1 MRPNMTDREERLI
14 SLLDYSD
21 VLSKR
26 GFSGHLLNAFCDEI
40 EKEGDVDAA
49 EKRFNFSELSEL

>member
-1 MRPNMTDREERLI
+1 MADREERLM

-26 GFSGHLLNAFCDEI
+26 GFSGPILNAFCDEI
-40 EKEGDVDAA
+40 EKEGDVNAT
-49 EKRFNFSELSEL
+49 EGRFNFPALSEL